1 MLGGWLRCCQ
11 SLTQCA
17 LQGGR
22 GSRQMDA
29 GVARQLFTRQ
39 APLINHLHQFTR
51 PLAFLHHIQLS
62 PTIDLGFCQPMQ
74 HTLFSVER
82 PC

>member
-1 MLGGWLRCCQ
+1 MLGGLAQVLAEPNPMR
-11 SLTQCA
+11 A
-17 LQGGR
+17 AGRR
-22 GSRQMDA
+22 GSRQIDA

-51 PLAFLHHIQLS
+51 PVPFLHHIPFS
-62 PTIDLGFCQPMQ
+62 HTIDLGFCQAMQ
-74 HTLFSVER
+74 HTLFAVER